1 MEHFLVD
8 DQKPSVLVVDDNHD
22 NLRLLA
28 GILTGKGYNVRPIP
42 DGRLALISAH
52 TVPPDVILLDI
63 MLPGIDGYAVCEQL
77 KAQESTRDIPVIFIS
92 VLDEVFDK
100 VKAFSVGGVDY
111 ITKPFQTEEV
121 LARVATHMELRN
133 MQKRLQEQNE
143 QLQQQISE
151 RIRAEEALQRAHDE
165 LEMRVQQR
173 TAELSLSNS
182 ALQDEI
188 TERKRAEQALTNSR
202 NLLRAIFDSLD
213 EGILLIDNTGVV
225 QVVNTSLAMLLGTT
239 ADEVIGQ
246 TWNAFSPCISDGFAF
261 LSASSILPPI
271 TNYPERIRCNRP
283 DGMTYILDVKT
294 IALRM
299 SDQAIEQVIV
309 HVVNVT
315 ENVKLQARVIEN
327 ERFAAN
333 GRLAASVAHEINTPL
348 QTIQTTLKLVSV
360 SVEKEDLSQL
370 LIDALE
376 ETYRVGRIVRQLLD
390 LYRLSATVPGP
401 VDITTLLD
409 RILLLIS
416 KRIRDQGVDVVC
428 DVQPDLPKLQGRAD
442 EIMQVFLNLMMNAL
456 NAMPSGGMLRI
467 YAHAGEPTQSDRSYE
482 KDAKEHTAKTR
493 KGRGGLSKKARPNT
507 FSPCAP
513 LPTFPHALEIAIT
526 DTGVGIAAD
535 LLERIFEPFVTTRE
549 DGTGLGL
556 SITAQIVKQYG
567 GYIVVESLPDQGSTF
582 TIVFPIS
589 YTHAHLDA
597 YAEET

>member
-22 NLRLLA
+22 NLRLLT
-28 GILTGKGYNVRPIP
+28 GILTGKGYNVRPVP
-42 DGRLALISAH
+42 DGRLALISAQ

-63 MLPGIDGYAVCEQL
+63 MLPGIDGYTVCEQL
-77 KAQESTRDIPVIFIS
+77 KAQNSTRDIPVIFIS

-100 VKAFSVGGVDY
+100 VKAFSVGGIDY

-121 LARVATHMELRN
+121 LARVATHIHMRN

-143 QLQQQISE
+143 QLQQQIAE

-165 LEMRVQQR
+165 LEMRVEQR
-173 TAELSLSNS
+173 TAELSQSNS

-188 TERKRAEQALTNSR
+188 IERKRAEQALTNSR
-202 NLLRAIFDSLD
+202 NLLRTIFDSLD
-213 EGILLIDNTGVV
+213 EGILLIDNAGIV
-225 QVVNTSLAMLLGTT
+225 QVTNISLAMLLGTT
-239 ADEVIGQ
+239 ADELIGQ
-246 TWNAFSPCISDGFAF
+246 SWNALSPCISDAFAS
-261 LSASSILPPI
+261 LPSSSILPPI
-271 TNYPERIRCNRP
+271 TNHPERTRCNRP
-283 DGMTYILDVKT
+283 DGTTCILDMKT
-294 IALRM
+294 IALRT

-309 HVVNVT
+309 HVVDVT

-360 SVEKEDLSQL
+360 SIEKEDLSQL
-370 LIDALE
+370 LVDALE

-390 LYRLSATVPGP
+390 LYRPSATVPGP
-401 VDITTLLD
+401 VDVTTLLD

-416 KRIRDQGVDVVC
+416 KRIRDQGVDVAC
-428 DVQPDLPKLQGRAD
+428 DIQPDLPKLQGRAD

-456 NAMPSGGMLRI
+456 NAMPSGGVLHI
-467 YAHAGEPTQSDRSYE
+467 YARAGKPTYSDHNNHTYG
-482 KDAKEHTAKTR
+482 KDAKEQTPKTK
-493 KGRGGLSKKARPNT
+493 KGRSRRSQKATPNT
-507 FSPCAP
+507 FSPFAP
-513 LPTFPHALEIAIT
+513 LPPLTHALEIAIV
-526 DTGVGIAAD
+526 DTGNGIAAD

-589 YTHAHLDA
+589 
-597 YAEET
+597 